1 MTRQEMLIETDMLQ
15 GNLNRMCV
23 TKDAEELERMYETAR
38 RRLEKIYEFNKN
50 RTQKI
55 PAENP
60 QG

>member
-23 TKDAEELERMYETAR
+23 TKDAEELERMYETAK

-50 RTQKI
+50 RI
-55 PAENP
+55 
-60 QG
+60 

>member
-1 MTRQEMLIETDMLQ
+1 MTRQEMLIETDLLQ

-23 TKDAEELERMYETAR
+23 TKDTEELERMYETAK